1 MGSAKVIIK
10 EQVRGDVAPAMDG
23 IYAGIVVR
31 AGKGEINVPRLT
43 TSVSEYLDVFGDPD
57 PRHPETYS
65 ALTILSE
72 NGKLWVVRA
81 SADDTKYAGV
91 LVRGK
96 VSSVDTNDP
105 FAQWNDE
112 AMVVKLLDEGIN
124 YKELDAYE
132 FPLYIGNRE
141 YKKENLELK
150 SSLKLGRL
158 VVDTFADLQVGDKF
172 SLINET
178 VTEDQLNDP
187 NSKYGESFPYYIIT
201 DLKTEKVEYDLVTLD
216 TAVTVE
222 KGTVIEDKDGNSIN
236 GNPTVVANAENSK
249 QILVDNADWLTPT
262 MQIKIGDQTASVV
275 KKDKLAVDENVIYVD
290 NTKAEIDTVGKA
302 LFKITH
308 YEYEE
313 RDSFLIVEESA
324 GAWGNGK
331 ISIGIAPSK
340 NYDEAFNILVYD
352 EGVLVETWEVTKH
365 DFIDGN
371 DNQLYL
377 EDRINGKSK
386 YIKVVDNRNFDGKPL
401 YTDHSYWRQLEEDVF
416 LNTGI
421 KLEENVLRGHKQILL
436 SSVEGLSIGDRI
448 KFAYD
453 VNVDSSLVFSKEYK
467 IESINAND
475 KYIIVDRPIEEFEI
489 AKTYEDLESNEK
501 STELYRFDPTYNNEE
516 EGIYHGVKHYPITK
530 LDRVFYN
537 YAIGRTFVIGDKV
550 GILLDAGAN
559 LMAGGS
565 DGSPVTLAEMLN
577 ALYTLE
583 NREKTPVVS
592 LCDGGYTHPAYAQ
605 AMVEI
610 AEKQDET
617 HCYLSID
624 PNAEDSTNWKQDVVD
639 YVASLNL
646 NTEKASVFA
655 GWVKIY
661 DRWNKKYVWVAPS
674 AFAIVAQ
681 TLVHK
686 DYYDWYPAAG
696 WERGRIRV
704 LGSKIIPSEPE
715 RDWLVDNRI
724 NPLKYSSDKGFAIWG
739 NRTLFSKPSP
749 LTQRSVAIL
758 LIVIKHGLREM
769 LEFKEFDFNDERTW
783 VETERAI
790 DKFLMDIKSKRGL
803 YTYKVAIKEVIT
815 DQDINNQ
822 RMPIFVGI
830 QPTNSIK
837 EIPVTLATYPYG
849 VEIKAEL

>member
-10 EQVRGDVAPAMDG
+10 EQIRGDVVPSMDG
-23 IYAGIVVR
+23 IFAGIVVR
-31 AGKGEINVPRLT
+31 AGKGDINVPRLT
-43 TSVSEYLDVFGDPD
+43 TSVSEYLDVYGDPD
-57 PRHPETYS
+57 PRFPETYS
-65 ALTILSE
+65 ALTMLSE
-72 NGKLWVVRA
+72 NGKVWVVRA
-81 SADDTKYAGV
+81 ATDDTKYAGV

-96 VSSVDTNDP
+96 TISIDTTNP
-105 FAQWNDE
+105 FAKWNDE
-112 AMVVKLLDEGIN
+112 AMVVKPLDDGIP
-124 YKELDAYE
+124 YKKLESFE
-132 FPLYIGNRE
+132 FPLYLGNRT
-141 YKKENLELK
+141 YAKENIEMKSPLK
-150 SSLKLGRL
+150 MGKL
-158 VVDTFADLQVGDKF
+158 VVDTFGTLQVGDKF
-172 SLINET
+172 SIVSNSL
-178 VTEDQLNDP
+178 TEDELNDP
-187 NSKYGESFPYYIIT
+187 NNNVGESLPYYTIV

-216 TAVTVE
+216 DAVTVT
-222 KGTVIEDKDGNSIN
+222 KGTVIKDKDGNPIK
-236 GNPTVVANAENSK
+236 GNPTVMANAENSK
-249 QILVDNADWLTPT
+249 QILVDNADYLTPT
-262 MQIKIGDQTASVV
+262 MEIKIGDQTTTV
-275 KKDKLAVDENVIYVD
+275 KQKDKLTVDENVIYVD
-290 NTKAEIDTVGKA
+290 NIKAEVDTIGKN
-302 LFKITH
+302 LMKITH
-308 YEYEE
+308 YEFEE
-313 RDSFLIVEESA
+313 RDSFLVVEESA

-340 NYDEAFNILVYD
+340 NYEEAFNILVYD

-386 YIKVVDNRNFDGKPL
+386 YIKVIDNRNFENNPL
-401 YTDHSYWRQLEEDVF
+401 YTDHSYWRQLPEDVF
-416 LNTGI
+416 ISTGI
-421 KLEENVLRGHKQILL
+421 HLAENVLRGHKQVLL
-436 SSVEGLSIGDRI
+436 SSVDGLSIGDRV
-448 KFAYD
+448 KFVYD
-453 VNVDSSLVFSKEYK
+453 VNIGGSPVYSKEYK
-467 IESINAND
+467 ISSIDSANN
-475 KYIIVDRPIEEFEI
+475 YIILDRPVEEYEI
-489 AKTYEDLESNEK
+489 ARTYEDLEGNTK
-501 STELYRFDPTYNNEE
+501 QTELYKFDASYNNAD
-516 EGIYHGVKHYPITK
+516 EGIYHGVRYYPITK

-537 YAIGRTFVIGDKV
+537 YPIGKTFVIGDKV
-550 GILLDAGAN
+550 GKLLDAGVN
-559 LMAGGS
+559 LMNGGS

-583 NREKTPVVS
+583 NREKTPVVL

-624 PNAEDSTNWKQDVVD
+624 PNAEDSNNWKQDVVD

-661 DRWNKKYVWVAPS
+661 DRYNKKYVWTPPS

-681 TLVHK
+681 TITHK

-704 LGSKIIPSEPE
+704 LESKIVPSEPE
-715 RDWLVDNRI
+715 RDWLIDNRI

-769 LEFKEFDFNDERTW
+769 LEYKEFDFNDERTW

-803 YTYKVAIKEVIT
+803 YKYKVAVKDVISG
-815 DQDINNQ
+815 QDINNQ

-830 QPTNSIK
+830 QPTSSIK